1 MPSVAVATS
10 FAETSVATTAD
21 VAVLRLRTSK
31 EAGIPIHGS
40 MLDASV
46 ICREARV
53 YNKPK
58 WGLRREDTLTLGK
71 EVPLAR
77 SGVEGWKAG
86 PKVFVDEDA
95 GAGAGTAPLAE
106 GPEKL

>member
-1 MPSVAVATS
+1 
-10 FAETSVATTAD
+10 
-21 VAVLRLRTSK
+21 
-31 EAGIPIHGS
+31 
-40 MLDASV
+40 MLDASA

-77 SGVEGWKAG
+77 SGVGSWKAA

-95 GAGAGTAPLAE
+95 GAGVGAAPLVE
-106 GPEKL
+106 GPEML